1 MQITEIKFLVDE
13 NVDFPIVQFLRN
25 EGFDVAS
32 VAEDCPSIDDVSIL
46 KKAYEEKRIVVTNDK
61 DFGNL
66 VFELNLKARGIIL
79 FRLEDQSS
87 RAKISALKMVLCA
100 HREKLL
106 DHFIVVA
113 EGKIRIR
120 RMVLKNDE

>member
-13 NVDFPIVQFLRN
+13 NVDFPVVQFLRN

-32 VAEDCPSIDDVSIL
+32 VAEGYPSIDDASIL
-46 KKAYEEKRIVVTNDK
+46 KRAYEEKRIVVTNDK

-66 VFELNLKARGIIL
+66 VFELNLKAKGIIL

-87 RAKISALKMVLCA
+87 RAKIGALKMVLHA

-106 DHFIVVA
+106 DHFIVVT

-120 RMVLKNDE
+120 RMVMKGDK

>member
-13 NVDFPIVQFLRN
+13 NVDFPVAQFLRN

-32 VAEDCPSIDDVSIL
+32 VAEGYPSIDDASIL
-46 KKAYEEKRIVVTNDK
+46 KRAYEEKRIVVTNDK

-66 VFELNLKARGIIL
+66 VFELNLKAKGIIL

-87 RAKISALKMVLCA
+87 RAKIGALKMVLHA

-106 DHFIVVA
+106 GHFIVVT

-120 RMVLKNDE
+120 RMVMKGDK

>member
-13 NVDFPIVQFLRN
+13 NVDFPVVQFLRN

-32 VAEDCPSIDDVSIL
+32 VAEDYRSIDDASIL
-46 KKAYEEKRIVVTNDK
+46 KRAYEEKRIVVTNDK

-66 VFELNLKARGIIL
+66 VFELNLKAKGIIL

-87 RAKISALKMVLCA
+87 RAKIGALKMVLHA

-106 DHFIVVA
+106 DHFIVVT

-120 RMVLKNDE
+120 RMVMKGDK

>member
-13 NVDFPIVQFLRN
+13 NVDFPVVQFLRN

-32 VAEDCPSIDDVSIL
+32 VAEDYPSIDDARIL
-46 KKAYEEKRIVVTNDK
+46 KRAYEEKKIVVTNDK

-66 VFELNLKARGIIL
+66 VFELNLKAKGIIL

-87 RAKISALKMVLCA
+87 RAKIGALKMVLHA

-106 DHFIVVA
+106 DHFIVVT

-120 RMVLKNDE
+120 RMVMKGDK